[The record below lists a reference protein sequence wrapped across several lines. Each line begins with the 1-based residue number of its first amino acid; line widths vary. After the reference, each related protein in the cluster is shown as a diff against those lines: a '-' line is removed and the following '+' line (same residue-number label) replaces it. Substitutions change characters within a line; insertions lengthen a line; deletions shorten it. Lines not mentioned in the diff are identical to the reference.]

1 MLIPGM
7 PSSSSDSFSVSPATW
22 SWANRPTTAF
32 PPSTDDVAILPIYG
46 LGDLGLGLS
55 LDVEEVLGAS
65 ILTTACQTTPPNPA
79 VTVLP
84 PLRFGLS
91 PYQNAMGRVDPDTLH
106 KTLKEIAQG
115 VTRAGYKKLLF
126 WSTSP
131 WNSELVD
138 TASRDIHIE
147 QKIQTFIIEL
157 GGIGLSLHPASS
169 DRAKTQALAAHL
181 SDCAPDPTND
191 GQPRD
196 ASFRP
201 GNWTD
206 LPTIE
211 FDTDSS
217 ASELFDKS
225 AELLAELISEVS
237 QRAPVDAGE
246 AVRIRP
252 HSSSPPECYPT
263 HHRDRYLPALSRK
276 KLLQLERK
284 ADSIVI
290 IPVAA
295 IEQHGAHLPVGVDSM
310 IAEAACHGLAER
322 LASDLWFCPPL
333 YYGKSN
339 EHEDFP
345 GTISLSAQSLRQLI
359 IALVRNLHAHGF
371 RQFALLNTHGGN
383 SSVLTYTI
391 RELQQELNVRAGMLR
406 LKATEELSAQEKTW
420 GFHAGEWETSVM
432 LAIAPERVEMKRAIC
447 HYPASLKDPG
457 KLRPENAPVIFSW
470 KTRDI
475 APEGVMGDATKG
487 TAAKGERW
495 LKAALDDVA
504 IQIRELLQRP

>member
-1 MLIPGM
+1 MSLPT
-7 PSSSSDSFSVSPATW
+7 PDSFSVSPATW
-22 SWANRPTTAF
+22 AWANRPTSAF
-32 PPSTDDVAILPIYG
+32 RPSPGDVAILPIYG

-65 ILTTACQTTPPNPA
+65 ILTTACQITAPNPA

-84 PLRFGLS
+84 PLRFGLN
-91 PYQNAMGRVDPDTLH
+91 PYQNAIGRVDPDTLH
-106 KTLKEIAQG
+106 KTLREIAQG
-115 VTRAGYKKLLF
+115 VIRAGYEKLLF
-126 WSTSP
+126 WTTNP

-147 QKIQTFIIEL
+147 QEIQTFIVEL
-157 GGIGLSLHPASS
+157 EGLGLSLHPASP
-169 DRAKTQALAAHL
+169 DRVKTQALAAHL
-181 SDCAPDPTND
+181 SDCSPDPTND

-196 ASFRP
+196 ADFRP

-206 LPTIE
+206 LPGIE

-217 ASELFDKS
+217 TTELLDKS
-225 AELLAELISEVS
+225 AKLFAELINEVAH
-237 QRAPVDAGE
+237 RAPVDGE
-246 AVRIRP
+246 ETVR
-252 HSSSPPECYPT
+252 SLTKFGDPPKCYPT
-263 HHRDRYLPALSRK
+263 YHRDRYLPALSRK
-276 KLLQLERK
+276 QLLKLEGK

-290 IPVAA
+290 IPIAA

-322 LASDLWFCPPL
+322 LTSDMWFCPPL

-345 GTISLSAQSLRQLI
+345 GTVSLSAKSLRQLI
-359 IALVRNLHAHGF
+359 MALVRNLHAEGF

-391 RELQQELNVRAGMLR
+391 RELQQELDVRAGMLR
-406 LKATEELSAQEKTW
+406 LKATEGLSAQEKTW

-432 LAIAPERVEMKRAIC
+432 LAIAPERVEMERAIC
-447 HYPASLKDPG
+447 HYPATLEDPG
-457 KLRPENAPVIFSW
+457 KLRPENSPVIFSW

-475 APEGVMGDATKG
+475 APEGVMGDAPKG
-487 TAAKGERW
+487 TAEKGERW
-495 LKAALDDVA
+495 LNAALDQVA
-504 IQIRELLQRP
+504 DQIRDLLQRP